1 MKSNYEEKKAARIE
15 KYKRLAEKN
24 ESTSEQQ
31 FNRASEMASVIP
43 FGQPIL
49 IGHHSEKKDRNYRNK
64 ITRLQDK
71 AMESSSK
78 AKYYEDRATI
88 AESNTAISSDDPNA
102 LIKLKEKLLAMEE
115 LQEIMKAANKIIK
128 SKKLTD
134 DEKIE
139 ELGDHNI
146 KESQAR
152 KLLLPDFCGRIG
164 FPNYRLTNNNQNM
177 SRVRERI
184 KHLEKIGKME
194 SKEEVINGVRIYTN
208 VEENRVQLF
217 FPGKPEETTRKALKG
232 NGFRWS
238 PSEGAWQRQISSSA
252 EYWAKQIVDNLT
264 REKEIQSEN

>member
-1 MKSNYEEKKAARIE
+1 MKSNHEEKKAARIE
-15 KYKRLAEKN
+15 KYRRLAEKN
-24 ESTSEQQ
+24 ESASEQQ

-49 IGHHSEKKDRNYRNK
+49 VGHHSEKKDRNYRNK

-78 AKYYEDRATI
+78 AKYYEDKAAI

-102 LIKLKEKLLAMEE
+102 LTKLKEKLAAMEE
-115 LQEIMKAANKIIK
+115 VQEIMKAANKIIK

-134 DEKIE
+134 DEKIKK
-139 ELGDHNI
+139 LGDHDI
-146 KESQAR
+146 KESQAM

-177 SRVRERI
+177 SRIRERI
-184 KHLEKIGKME
+184 KHLEKIEKME
-194 SKEEVINGVRIYTN
+194 SKEEIINGVRIYTN

-217 FPGKPEETTRKALKG
+217 FSEKPEETTRKALKG
-232 NGFRWS
+232 IGFRWS

-252 EYWAKQIVDNLT
+252 EYWAKQIANNLA
-264 REKEIQSEN
+264 KEMQSEN